1 MSPRCDALIIGGA
14 IMGSSVAYFLK
25 TLAPALDV
33 VVVEPD
39 PTYEWCSTLR
49 ASGGVRV
56 LFSCPENIAMSLF
69 SRAFIRGF
77 ADTMAVDG
85 RAAPIDWVQGG
96 YLFIVPPDALPLLR
110 VNYRAQRALGCYVD
124 LLTPAELAER
134 FPSMNVDDLGGGLHS
149 PGDGWC

>member
-56 LFSCPENIAMSLF
+56 LFSCPENIRMSLF
-69 SRAFIRGF
+69 GRDFIRAFPAR
-77 ADTMAVDG
+77 MAVPG
-85 RAAPIDWVQGG
+85 RAAPVDWVQGG
-96 YLFIVPPDALPLLR
+96 YLFIVPPAGLDLLAANLR
-110 VNYRAQRALGCYVD
+110 VQQAEGCDVA
-124 LLTPAELAER
+124 LLTPSE
-134 FPSMNVDDLGGGLHS
+134 
-149 PGDGWC
+149 